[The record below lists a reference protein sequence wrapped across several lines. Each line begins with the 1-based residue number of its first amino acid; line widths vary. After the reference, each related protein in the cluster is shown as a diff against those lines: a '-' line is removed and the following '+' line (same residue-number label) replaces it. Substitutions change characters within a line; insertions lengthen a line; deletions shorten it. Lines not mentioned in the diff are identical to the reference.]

1 MTERKVIMATNI
13 LYEGDGF
20 LRSGPEYLARTSGK
34 AAAKP
39 ADRKVKN
46 FGDAESVD
54 IEKREMELRR
64 AYLPEWVCRLLEA

>member
-1 MTERKVIMATNI
+1 MATSI

-39 ADRKVKN
+39 ADRKVKVL
-46 FGDAESVD
+46 GDVEGAD
-54 IEKREMELRR
+54 IETREMALRR
-64 AYLPEWVCRLLEA
+64 EYLPEWVCRLLEA

>member
-1 MTERKVIMATNI
+1 MGTSI

-39 ADRKVKN
+39 ADRKVKIL
-46 FGDAESVD
+46 GDAEGAD
-54 IEKREMELRR
+54 IEQREMALRR
-64 AYLPEWVCRLLEA
+64 EYLPEWVCRLLEA